1 MRKSRRSS
9 SRPHKKKHNNIKK
22 YHEAY
27 SLRFDDRIL
36 LANEQSPSTRM
47 HSTQKID
54 SSAFTGSRLSTHRS
68 SGKTASISKKIRAT
82 PDASLPAAAETFLAR
97 ETRQEETT
105 STTRNKVASR
115 FYLQRERDLSFEQ
128 IRRKRVRFFGR
139 VSRLL
144 VRFRAQWFIFSLSS
158 NKPPHFICFRF
169 V

>member
-68 SGKTASISKKIRAT
+68 SGKTASISKKIRAN
-82 PDASLPAAAETFLAR
+82 DASLPAAAETFLAR

-144 VRFRAQWFIFSLSS
+144 VRFRAQWFIFSFSS

>member
-1 MRKSRRSS
+1 MRKSRRS

-82 PDASLPAAAETFLAR
+82 PNASLPAAAETILAR

-128 IRRKRVRFFGR
+128 IRRQRVRFFGR